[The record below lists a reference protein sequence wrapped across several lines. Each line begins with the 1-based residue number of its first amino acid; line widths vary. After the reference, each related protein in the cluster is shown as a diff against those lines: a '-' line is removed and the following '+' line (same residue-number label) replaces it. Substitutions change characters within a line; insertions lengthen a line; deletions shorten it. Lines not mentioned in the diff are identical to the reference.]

1 MTAFIYDWRVPIN
14 KVLKLSSLLLS
25 LIVLAACAQTG
36 TSVAKPAGI
45 SSNDHGALVKYY
57 EGVAKDAKLRLKEN
71 KKILQEYEAHPY
83 YFGRQGLDAQS
94 HAAANVRAYEKA
106 IRESLIFADF
116 HRKMAME
123 QVGQKGNQTKKV
135 ETNQDR
141 DFTSEISGYSEYSGN
156 KGL

>member
-1 MTAFIYDWRVPIN
+1 MTTFIYDWRVPIK
-14 KVLKLSSLLLS
+14 KVLKLSSLLLA
-25 LIVLAACAQTG
+25 ITVLASCAQMG
-36 TSVAKPAGI
+36 SSVAKPTEI
-45 SSNDHGALVKYY
+45 SSNDHNALVKYY
-57 EGVAKDAKLRLKEN
+57 EGVAKDAKLRLQEN

-94 HAAANVRAYEKA
+94 HAAANIRAYEKA
-106 IRESLIFADF
+106 VRESLIFADF

>member
-1 MTAFIYDWRVPIN
+1 MTTVIYDWRVPIY
-14 KVLKLSSLLLS
+14 KVLKLSSLLLVFT
-25 LIVLAACAQTG
+25 VLAACAQMSA
-36 TSVAKPAGI
+36 SVAKPAGI

-57 EGVAKDAKLRLKEN
+57 EGVAKDAKLRLQEN

-116 HRKMAME
+116 HRKMAVE
-123 QVGQKGNQTKKV
+123 QIGQKSNQTNKV
-135 ETNQDR
+135 GKNQDR
-141 DFTSEISGYSEYSGN
+141 DFTSEISEYSKYSGN

>member
-1 MTAFIYDWRVPIN
+1 MNTFIYDWRVPIN
-14 KVLKLSSLLLS
+14 QVLKLSSLLLT
-25 LIVLAACAQTG
+25 LTVLTACAQMSST
-36 TSVAKPAGI
+36 VAKPTGI
-45 SSNDHGALVKYY
+45 SSDNHDALVKYY
-57 EGVAKDAKLRLKEN
+57 EGVAKDAKLRLQEN
-71 KKILQEYEAHPY
+71 KKILQEYEARPY

-116 HRKMAME
+116 HRKMAIE
-123 QVGQKGNQTKKV
+123 QVGQKSNQTKKV

-141 DFTSEISGYSEYSGN
+141 DFTSEISEYSEYSGN